1 MSGETDW
8 LQAAEAML
16 REGLSSRDAEL
27 REDAPESKCRPV
39 KIHRTGKA
47 IFISLNAVVDGIN
60 IKDRLF
66 PLFSQL
72 KGVMGMC
79 DYWILYEHEEGKKK
93 TPYIFLVELKSEKK
107 DPIPQIENG
116 KLLAEYFVAMVC
128 HHKKLDPANVEFR
141 ALVFSPVYRPIKPGL
156 RPNKPIPYQKEGRL
170 RIKTAFL
177 SDTAPWN
184 LSALCD

>member
-1 MSGETDW
+1 MSCETEW

-16 REGLSSRDAEL
+16 REELSSRDAEL
-27 REDAPESKCRPV
+27 REDAPESKCGAV

-47 IFISLNAVVDGIN
+47 IVIPLNTIVDGVN

-66 PLFSQL
+66 PLFRSL
-72 KGVMGMC
+72 RGVMGMC
-79 DYWILYEHEEGKKK
+79 DYWILYEHDDGKKK
-93 TPYIFLVELKSEKK
+93 IPYVFLCELKSGKD

-116 KLLAEYFVAMVC
+116 RLLAEYFVAMVC

-141 ALVFSPVYRPIKPGL
+141 ALVFSPVYRPMKPGL
-156 RPNKPIPYQKEGRL
+156 RPKKIDPYQERGRL

-184 LSALCD
+184 LSALCG